1 MIMGLQFIYVDGV
14 FDWEMKVLGNPKIVL
29 MIQLVRMDIGLFKA
43 NIFLKKKRNEWT
55 IRTWGRFVPCGG
67 G

>member
-1 MIMGLQFIYVDGV
+1 MGLQFIYVDGV
-14 FDWEMKVLGNPKIVL
+14 FDFDWEMKVLGNPKIVL

-43 NIFLKKKRNEWT
+43 NIFVKKKRNEWT

>member
-1 MIMGLQFIYVDGV
+1 M
-14 FDWEMKVLGNPKIVL
+14 LGNPKIVL

-43 NIFLKKKRNEWT
+43 NIFVKKKRNEWT